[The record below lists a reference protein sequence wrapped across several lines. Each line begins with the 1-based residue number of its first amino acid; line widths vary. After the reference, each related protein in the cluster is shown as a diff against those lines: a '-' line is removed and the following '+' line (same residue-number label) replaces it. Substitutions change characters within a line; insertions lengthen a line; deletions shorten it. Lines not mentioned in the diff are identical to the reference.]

1 MAEPRKDVDIKRDVI
16 ESLYWDTRVDA
27 AHVGVLVD
35 DGVVTLIG
43 SVPTYRAR
51 RAAREDAL
59 VVAGV
64 ADVDNQIEVTV
75 TPALDRPTDEDLRDA
90 VSDVLAGDPD
100 LADADVEV
108 DVEDGRVRLH
118 GAVPTFWEK
127 ELAGTMAATLPGVRG
142 MVNELAV
149 VPAREHDDEVIAA
162 DVISALRRNRHVDLS
177 RIDVEVIRGCVILNG
192 TVADDRV
199 RQEVLDAARYTA
211 GVVDLR
217 DQLRT
222 ISREVASAA
231 R

>member
-1 MAEPRKDVDIKRDVI
+1 MTEPRKDVDIKRDVI

-27 AHVGVLVD
+27 ADVGVLVD
-35 DGVVTLIG
+35 EGIVTLVG

-64 ADVDNQIEVTV
+64 VEVDNQLEVTV
-75 TPALDRPTDEDLRDA
+75 TPALDRPTDDDLRDA
-90 VSDVLAGDPD
+90 VADVLAGDPD
-100 LADADVEV
+100 LADVDLEV

-127 ELAGTMAATLPGVRG
+127 ELAGTMAGTLPGVRG
-142 MVNELAV
+142 LVNELAV

-162 DVISALRRNRHVDLS
+162 DVIAALRRNRHVDLS
-177 RIDVEVIRGCVILNG
+177 RIDVEVIRGCVILSG
-192 TVADDRV
+192 SVPDDRV
-199 RQEVLDAARYTA
+199 REEVLDAARYTA

-222 ISREVASAA
+222 IAGEVGSPAP
-231 R
+231 